1 MKKFIIFLLI
11 FFIAII
17 ALMPKE
23 NLYYTLK
30 NILKSERIVIT
41 EERLNDNFISLK
53 GDGISIFYDGIESVQ
68 AENFSV
74 TAWGVYNKIDALGV
88 GASKDLKSMFGFSA
102 DEIEITYALWNYE
115 EAVIVAS
122 GDFGSIDG
130 TFELS
135 SQTLKL
141 LLEPSS
147 AFEKSPLIRQYFK
160 KSEEGYTY
168 ESKIK

>member
-11 FFIAII
+11 FFIAVIT
-17 ALMPKE
+17 LMPKE

-30 NILKSERIVIT
+30 NGLKAERIVMT
-41 EERLNDNFISLK
+41 EESLNDNFIALNGK
-53 GDGISIFYDGIESVQ
+53 GISIFYDGIESIQ
-68 AENFSV
+68 AEDFSV
-74 TAWGVYNKIDALGV
+74 MAWGIYNKIDATGV
-88 GASKDLKSMFGFSA
+88 GASKDLKNMFGFSA
-102 DEIEITYALWNYE
+102 DEVEVTYALWDYN
-115 EAVIVAS
+115 EAKIFAS
-122 GDFGSIDG
+122 GDFGTIDG
-130 TFELS
+130 VFELS

>member
-1 MKKFIIFLLI
+1 MKKFLIFLVI

-30 NILKSERIVIT
+30 NIIKEQRITIN
-41 EERLNDNFISLK
+41 EERLSDNIISLK
-53 GDGISIFYDGIESVQ
+53 GEGVSIFYDGIESVN
-68 AENFSV
+68 ADNFSV
-74 TAWGVYNKIDALGV
+74 MALGIYNKIDASNV
-88 GASKDLKSMFGFSA
+88 GASKDLKNMFGFSA
-102 DEIEITYALWNYE
+102 ENIEITYALWNYNQ
-115 EAVIVAS
+115 AVIVAS

-141 LLEPSS
+141 LLEPSL
-147 AFEKSPLIRQYFK
+147 AFEKSPLLRQYFK
-160 KSEEGYTY
+160 KSEEGYSY
-168 ESKIK
+168 ESKIN